1 MNEHNLVQVTKILH
15 VQTEQKLLKREKGSL
30 EEEELKTSFGKKKDK
45 HETFISHI
53 FRSPRLR
60 CWWIYVW

>member
-30 EEEELKTSFGKKKDK
+30 EEEELKTSFGKKK
-45 HETFISHI
+45 EGNLEN
-53 FRSPRLR
+53 R
-60 CWWIYVW
+60 